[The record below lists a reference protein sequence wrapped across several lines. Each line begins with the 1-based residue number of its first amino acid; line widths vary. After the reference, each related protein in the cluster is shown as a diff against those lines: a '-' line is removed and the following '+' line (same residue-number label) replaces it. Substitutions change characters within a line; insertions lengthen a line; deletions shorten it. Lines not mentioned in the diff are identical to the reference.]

1 MKKNLKNLFTEDVQ
15 KVLTDETL
23 TAIEEAFNEKVD
35 LNVESALL
43 EQDEIY
49 AGKLKTLIDT
59 IDKDHTKKMKR
70 LIEAVDKS
78 NASKLVKIVK
88 LYERDSKVDAKR
100 FKKTL
105 IESIST
111 YLDEYLKESINAEDF
126 SQAVKNKTA
135 FNVLKN
141 LQKVLAVD
149 SAMIKESVQEAVID
163 GADQIATLKKENVE
177 LKKQFKSLYEQN
189 QRTEVGSLL
198 ESKVSKFPESKKN
211 FVKKALGDKSVKFIE
226 ENFDYTVRLFD
237 KQEKSK
243 LQTLKEEAISKREVK
258 PDFVPQPKIQK
269 VVEEKVNNTNSNL
282 KNDYLAALSRGK
294 GQK

>member
-23 TAIEEAFNEKVD
+23 TAIEEAFNEKVT

-49 AGKLKTLIDT
+49 AGKLETLINA
-59 IDKDHTKKMKR
+59 IDKDHTNKMRK

-78 NASKLVKIVK
+78 NASKLVKLVK
-88 LYERDSKVDAKR
+88 LYEKDSKVDAKR

-105 IESIST
+105 VESISS
-111 YLDEYLKESINAEDF
+111 YLEEYISEAVDQNDI

-149 SAMIKESVQEAVID
+149 SAAINGSIQEAVLD
-163 GADQIATLKKENVE
+163 GKDQITTLQQENAE
-177 LKKQFKSLYEQN
+177 LKKQFKALYEQN
-189 QRTEVGSLL
+189 QKTEVVSLL
-198 ESKVSKFPESKKN
+198 ESKTSKFPETKKT
-211 FVKKALGDKSVKFIE
+211 FLRRALADKSVKFIE

-243 LQTLKEEAISKREVK
+243 LQTLKEDAISKRKVI
-258 PDFVPQPKIQK
+258 PDFIPQQKNEK
-269 VVEEKVNNTNSNL
+269 VVEESVNNNSL
-282 KNDYLAALSRGK
+282 KNDYLNALSRGK
-294 GQK
+294 GHK

>member
-23 TAIEEAFNEKVD
+23 TAIEEAFDSKV
-35 LNVESALL
+35 NISVEAALL

-49 AGKLKTLIDT
+49 ASKLETLIDA
-59 IDKDHTKKMKR
+59 IDKDHTKKMKT
-70 LIEAVDKS
+70 LVEAVDKS
-78 NASKLVKIVK
+78 NASKFVKIVK
-88 LYERDSKVDAKR
+88 LYEKDSKVSAKK
-100 FKKTL
+100 FKNAL
-105 IESIST
+105 VESISA
-111 YLDEYLKESINAEDF
+111 YLEEYLEESINKDDIA
-126 SQAVKNKTA
+126 QAVKNKTA

-149 SAMIKESVQEAVID
+149 SIMMKESVQEAVID
-163 GADQIATLKKENVE
+163 GADKISKLEQENAE
-177 LKKQFKSLYEQN
+177 LKKQFKALYEQN
-189 QRTEVGSLL
+189 QRTEVISLI
-198 ESKVSKFPESKKN
+198 ESKTSKFSESKKG
-211 FVKKALGDKSVKFIE
+211 FIKKALADKSVKFIE

-258 PDFVPQPKIQK
+258 PDFVPVQK
-269 VVEEKVNNTNSNL
+269 NEKVIEEQVNNNDL
-282 KNDYLAALSRGK
+282 KKGYLDVLSRGK